1 MATLLLRR
9 PGRPSRRPAR
19 RPSAHTPSP
28 GPRRSGGQEPRGPCC
43 QSPPRC
49 RRPALGTPRRA
60 SPAAPRASASC
71 RRRRRARAAAAPA
84 AVAKKDAPGARFFI
98 RGVGKLGEHHLQDYF
113 QKFGEVQEATLVRDK
128 KTQRPRGMA
137 FVTIAVQGEA
147 AHSEL
152 VDKIT
157 GETHTVNDQELEI
170 QEALPKPDKEEPDGA
185 DGKPVAGMAAPAG
198 QAAAATRPAAEAE
211 AEPAAA
217 VEDPAAQANA
227 QAQWEMHYLA
237 MAINTSVPE
246 IKSTTEDSA
255 FAKAKPPVKQG
266 VGAGGKGKS
275 KGHKPY

>member
-1 MATLLLRR
+1 MPAEADEDAGRGVGGAAAAMAAAAAAMAGAQAKVAAASTDAAE
-9 PGRPSRRPAR
+9 PGVPELPREG
-19 RPSAHTPSP
+19 SA
-28 GPRRSGGQEPRGPCC
+28 GAGGG
-43 QSPPRC
+43 
-49 RRPALGTPRRA
+49 
-60 SPAAPRASASC
+60 
-71 RRRRRARAAAAPA
+71 AAAAPA
-84 AVAKKDAPGARFFI
+84 AVAKKDHRDAPGARFFI

-170 QEALPKPDKEEPDGA
+170 QDRRALPKPDKEEPDGA